1 MIRPVPVESDYFA
14 AMAKSFWQ
22 YKWVTVVLH
31 VLTWAI
37 MFSLPYL
44 LKPDRGAN
52 DPKDYEQH
60 KQAFIVL
67 FFIVHLLWLALF
79 YVNAFLFIPKL
90 AYKRK
95 VGLYILSLA
104 ASVVLMLLI
113 DVLYFRLFI
122 PGVNF
127 RVYNYFAFN
136 TLPIAFVLIA
146 STAYRLIIDRV
157 RQQQREKDRV
167 AENLKTE
174 LSLLRS
180 QVSPHFMFNVL
191 NNMVALAR
199 KKSDLLEPSLM
210 KLSQLLRYMLYETHE
225 RVPLQKEVEYLQSYI
240 DLQAQRFGKSVDIR
254 SFFQVGDGNHSIE
267 PMLLIPYVEN
277 AFKHGVSMIQDPSIE
292 ISLFVRDKKLNF
304 HVRNKFRPE
313 GEEVKD
319 EASGIGMV
327 NVERRLKLLYPDK
340 HQLRVQK
347 QEPWFDVQLQ
357 IDLI

>member
-1 MIRPVPVESDYFA
+1 
-14 AMAKSFWQ
+14 MAKSFWQ

-44 LKPDRGAN
+44 LKPDRSAD
-52 DPKDYEQH
+52 DPKDYERH
-60 KQAFIVL
+60 KQAFIIL

-79 YVNAFLFIPKL
+79 YLNAFLFIPKL
-90 AYKRK
+90 AYRRK
-95 VGLYILSLA
+95 IGMYVLAIA
-104 ASVVLMLLI
+104 ASVAVMLLI
-113 DVLYFRLFI
+113 DIAYFRIFI

-127 RVYNYFAFN
+127 RIYNYFAFN
-136 TLPIAFVLIA
+136 TLPVVFVLIA
-146 STAYRLIIDRV
+146 STAYRLIIDRIKA
-157 RQQQREKDRV
+157 RQREKDRI

-240 DLQAQRFGKSVDIR
+240 DLQAQRFGKSVVIH
-254 SFFQVGDGNHSIE
+254 SSFQVGDGSQSIE

-292 ISLFVRDKKLNF
+292 IILKVETNQLDFR
-304 HVRNKFRPE
+304 VRNKFRPE
-313 GEEVKD
+313 GEEIKD
-319 EASGIGMV
+319 EASGIGMA
-327 NVERRLKLLYPDK
+327 NVERRLKLLYPGK
-340 HQLRVQK
+340 HRLRILR
-347 QEPWFDVQLQ
+347 EDPWFDVHLQ
-357 IDLI
+357 IDLS

>member
-1 MIRPVPVESDYFA
+1 
-14 AMAKSFWQ
+14 MAKSFWQ

-44 LKPDRGAN
+44 LKPDRSAD
-52 DPKDYEQH
+52 DPKDYERH
-60 KQAFIVL
+60 KQAFIIL

-79 YVNAFLFIPKL
+79 YLNAFLFIPKL
-90 AYKRK
+90 AYRRK
-95 VGLYILSLA
+95 IGMYVLAIA
-104 ASVVLMLLI
+104 ASVAVMLLI
-113 DVLYFRLFI
+113 DIAYFRIFI

-127 RVYNYFAFN
+127 RIYNYFAFN
-136 TLPIAFVLIA
+136 TLPVVFVLIA
-146 STAYRLIIDRV
+146 STAYRLIIDRIKA
-157 RQQQREKDRV
+157 RQREKDRI

-240 DLQAQRFGKSVDIR
+240 DLQQQRFGKTVEVKAAFDIGQG
-254 SFFQVGDGNHSIE
+254 SHSIE

-292 ISLFVRDKKLNF
+292 IILKVETNQLDFR
-304 HVRNKFRPE
+304 VRNKFRPE
-313 GEEVKD
+313 GEEIKD
-319 EASGIGMV
+319 EASGIGMA
-327 NVERRLKLLYPDK
+327 NVERRLKLLYPGK
-340 HQLRVQK
+340 HRLRILR
-347 QEPWFDVQLQ
+347 EDPWFDVHLQ
-357 IDLI
+357 IDLS

>member
-1 MIRPVPVESDYFA
+1 
-14 AMAKSFWQ
+14 MAKSFWQ

-44 LKPDRGAN
+44 LKPDRSAD
-52 DPKDYEQH
+52 DPKDYERH

-67 FFIVHLLWLALF
+67 FFIVHLLWLGLF
-79 YVNAFLFIPKL
+79 YANAFFFIPAL
-90 AYKRK
+90 AYRRK
-95 VGLYILSLA
+95 VGLYVLAIA
-104 ASVVLMLLI
+104 ASVALMLVI
-113 DVLYFRLFI
+113 DVLYFHLFI

-136 TLPIAFVLIA
+136 TLPIVFVLIA
-146 STAYRLIIDRV
+146 STAYRLIIDRIKA
-157 RQQQREKDRV
+157 RQREKDRI

-240 DLQAQRFGKSVDIR
+240 DLQAQRFGKQVDIR
-254 SFFQVGDGNHSIE
+254 SSFQVGDGSQSIE

-277 AFKHGVSMIQDPSIE
+277 AFKHGVSMIQDPSID
-292 ISLFVRDKKLNF
+292 IILNVEANRLDF
-304 HVRNKFRPE
+304 RVRNKFRRE

-327 NVERRLKLLYPDK
+327 NVERRLKLLYPGK
-340 HQLRVQK
+340 HRLRIQR
-347 QEPWFDVQLQ
+347 EDPWFDVHLH
-357 IDLI
+357 IDLQ

>member
-1 MIRPVPVESDYFA
+1 
-14 AMAKSFWQ
+14 MAKSFWQ

-44 LKPDRGAN
+44 LKPDRSAD
-52 DPKDYEQH
+52 DPKDYERH
-60 KQAFIVL
+60 KQAFIIL

-79 YVNAFLFIPKL
+79 YLNAFLFIPKL
-90 AYKRK
+90 AYRRK
-95 VGLYILSLA
+95 IGMYVLAIA
-104 ASVVLMLLI
+104 ASVAVMLLI
-113 DVLYFRLFI
+113 DIAYFRIFI

-136 TLPIAFVLIA
+136 TLPVVFVLIA
-146 STAYRLIIDRV
+146 STAYRLIIDRINA
-157 RQQQREKDRV
+157 RQREKDRI

-210 KLSQLLRYMLYETHE
+210 KLSQLLRYMLYETQE

-240 DLQAQRFGKSVDIR
+240 DLQAQRFGKSVVIQ
-254 SFFQVGDGNHSIE
+254 STFEVGDGSQSIE

-277 AFKHGVSMIQDPSIE
+277 AFKHGVSMIQDPSIGIILKVE
-292 ISLFVRDKKLNF
+292 ANQLDFR
-304 HVRNKFRPE
+304 VRNKFRPE
-313 GEEVKD
+313 GEEIKD
-319 EASGIGMV
+319 EASGIGMA
-327 NVERRLKLLYPDK
+327 NVERRLKLLYPGK
-340 HQLRVQK
+340 HRLRVLR
-347 QEPWFDVQLQ
+347 EDPWFDVHLH
-357 IDLI
+357 IDL

>member
-1 MIRPVPVESDYFA
+1 
-14 AMAKSFWQ
+14 MAKSFWQ

-44 LKPDRGAN
+44 LKPDRSAD
-52 DPKDYEQH
+52 DPKDYERH
-60 KQAFIVL
+60 KQAFIIL

-79 YVNAFLFIPKL
+79 YLNAFLFIPKL
-90 AYKRK
+90 AYRRK
-95 VGLYILSLA
+95 IGMYVLAIA
-104 ASVVLMLLI
+104 ASVAVMLLI
-113 DVLYFRLFI
+113 DIAYFRIFI

-127 RVYNYFAFN
+127 RIYNYFAFN
-136 TLPIAFVLIA
+136 TLPVVFVLIA
-146 STAYRLIIDRV
+146 STAYRLIIDRIKA
-157 RQQQREKDRV
+157 RQREKDRI

-240 DLQAQRFGKSVDIR
+240 DLQQQRFGKTVEVKAAFDIGQG
-254 SFFQVGDGNHSIE
+254 SHSIE

-292 ISLFVRDKKLNF
+292 IILKVETNQLDFR
-304 HVRNKFRPE
+304 VRNKFRPE
-313 GEEVKD
+313 GEEIKD
-319 EASGIGMV
+319 EASGIGMA
-327 NVERRLKLLYPDK
+327 NVERRLKLLYPGK
-340 HQLRVQK
+340 HRR
-347 QEPWFDVQLQ
+347 EDPWFDVHLQ
-357 IDLI
+357 IDLS